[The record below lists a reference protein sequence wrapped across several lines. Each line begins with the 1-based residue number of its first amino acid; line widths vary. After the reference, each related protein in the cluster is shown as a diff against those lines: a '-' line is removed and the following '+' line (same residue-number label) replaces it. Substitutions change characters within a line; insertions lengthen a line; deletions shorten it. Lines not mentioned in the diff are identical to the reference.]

1 MKIKNKIITILYVF
15 CVSNWIHTSE
25 LPETVTSLLLKQQS
39 ELLAERLL
47 LELQSEK
54 LFKLEQ
60 WQQEEQKKINEL
72 RKLLLEVDF
81 QIKLQEKFKDKKR
94 KKFLQK
100 QLNEEKQFLK
110 EELHEQSQ
118 LALMQETLQQ
128 ELLQLKQQQFLQES
142 KLLEIQGF
150 LSLVDF

>member
-25 LPETVTSLLLKQQS
+25 LPETVTPLLLKQQS

-60 WQQEEQKKINEL
+60 WQQEEQKK
-72 RKLLLEVDF
+72 
-81 QIKLQEKFKDKKR
+81 
-94 KKFLQK
+94 
-100 QLNEEKQFLK
+100 
-110 EELHEQSQ
+110 
-118 LALMQETLQQ
+118 
-128 ELLQLKQQQFLQES
+128 
-142 KLLEIQGF
+142 
-150 LSLVDF
+150 